1 MPTYTHIHD
10 LPIVTRQ
17 VRLDGAPLLAGDDLR
32 NQQIDERT
40 ACEAVLTSVKGSDP
54 QPACEYS
61 RCNIPTTENVWEPS
75 LTDQPDGEVP
85 SCRGVGDPPWPQC
98 AAVSVNLFTTT
109 PMLGTG
115 ARLCPRESLAWSNC
129 TACCVEGC
137 TSDERLSQQF

>member
-1 MPTYTHIHD
+1 M
-10 LPIVTRQ
+10 TRQ
-17 VRLDGAPLLAGDDLR
+17 VRLDGAPLLAGNELD

-40 ACEAVLTSVKGSDP
+40 ACEAILTVVKGSAEG

-61 RCNIPTTENVWEPS
+61 RCTIPTTENVWKPS
-75 LTDQPDGEVP
+75 LTTDGEVP
-85 SCRGVGDPPWPQC
+85 SCRGVGDPPWPLC

-129 TACCVEGC
+129 TAGCVEGC